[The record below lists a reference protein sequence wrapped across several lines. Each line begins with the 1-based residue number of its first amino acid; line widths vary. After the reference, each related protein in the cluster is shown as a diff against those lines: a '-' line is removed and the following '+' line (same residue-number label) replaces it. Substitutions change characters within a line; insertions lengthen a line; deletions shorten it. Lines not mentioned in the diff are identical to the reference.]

1 MRGTQNL
8 FLGVDG
14 GGTKCR
20 ARIMSQDGMTLGS
33 GSGGNANIG
42 LGLDVVFTS
51 IETATREALAQA
63 GLSEDYMSRLHAGLG
78 LAGAIDETDR
88 ESVTRFAN
96 MFASATVWSDA
107 YVACLGAHA
116 GQPGG
121 IVILGTGSCGCV
133 ISDAGVTHIGG
144 WGFELGDS
152 GSGAW
157 LGQLAIRQALLAYD
171 GLANNS
177 PLTDAINNQF
187 NNTPMNMVRW
197 AKSAIPSDFSSFAP
211 LVSEYATK
219 HDETA
224 VVLMRRTGQEVT
236 KLIEAVLGYGV
247 ERVALMGGMANAVTP
262 YLSKPV
268 RKATVKSLGDAVDGA
283 LLMAQAHVGKITGD

>member
-20 ARIMSQDGMTLGS
+20 ARIMSQDGITLGS

-78 LAGAIDETDR
+78 LAGAIDKTDR

-96 MFASATVWSDA
+96 MFASVAVWSDA
-107 YVACLGAHA
+107 YVACLGAHG

-144 WGFELGDS
+144 WGFELSDS

-157 LGQLAIRQALLAYD
+157 LGQLAIRQALLVHD
-171 GLANNS
+171 GLADRS
-177 PLTDAINNQF
+177 PLTNAINDRF

-197 AKSAIPSDFSSFAP
+197 ARSAIPSDFSSFAP
-211 LVSEYATK
+211 LVSEYASK
-219 HDETA
+219 YDETA
-224 VVLMRRTGQEVT
+224 VILMNRTGHEVT
-236 KLIEAVLGYGV
+236 KLIEAVLSHGV
-247 ERVALMGGMANAVTP
+247 DRVALMGGMANAVTP
-262 YLSKPV
+262 YLSKTA
-268 RKATVKSLGDAVDGA
+268 RETTVASLGDAVDGA
-283 LLMAQAHVGKITGD
+283 ILMAQARLGKINGD